1 MIRFIKKDNK
11 FLSFLVYLN
20 YICCLFQQTFVVSS
34 QVAFMFVLF
43 LACSVNLASANAV
56 CTECGNNTA
65 DSASKKVSSLS
76 SVFIVSGI
84 KDHV

>member
-1 MIRFIKKDNK
+1 
-11 FLSFLVYLN
+11 
-20 YICCLFQQTFVVSS
+20 
-34 QVAFMFVLF
+34 MFVLF
-43 LACSVNLASANAV
+43 LARSVNLASANPV

-84 KDHV
+84 KEACVEKLFRGSGFCFSKKLILFLVFRHHLSEW